1 MPGLG
6 FNQSHSGREGLNRL
20 LSAISI
26 KRMTTHRPD
35 LFSIAL
41 WQMAV
46 SLEKCHFGSR
56 PLILNLML
64 KIRCTEQFVSNSRLV
79 NFWKFSIIIGSRA
92 KRRALFWE
100 NCSLKPRYPLVCNFK
115 RCKTEIKTYKTR
127 TAIPCQENH
136 NCKSRDTNRKE
147 QKVFHCLL

>member
-26 KRMTTHRPD
+26 KRMTTQPPWFVQHCTLANGRQ
-35 LFSIAL
+35 FRKVSF
-41 WQMAV
+41 WQ
-46 SLEKCHFGSR
+46 
-56 PLILNLML
+56 PPILNLML
-64 KIRCTEQFVSNSRLV
+64 KIRCTEQFVSNSWLV
-79 NFWKFSIIIGSRA
+79 NFSKFSFLIGSWEKHRV
-92 KRRALFWE
+92 LFWE

-115 RCKTEIKTYKTR
+115 RCKTEIKTYETR